1 MLIGTTIYALINTAI
16 LALMAIGFNL
26 TFGISGI
33 ANFAYGAV
41 YILAAYGVWMILTLF
56 HLPYPVAAIAAVS
69 VNLILGALIYRFVLL
84 RVRGQALSEVIATF
98 GIGLAILELFR
109 YLGLVGFEYHLPVFV
124 DKSFVIA
131 GTYVDFQRIAIVIFS
146 AVLIVALWFFTHHTA
161 IGLAFRGIA
170 QDERTALTFG
180 IDSNKMATL
189 SIAMGAGLAALA
201 AIFII
206 PLGSISPGEGYD
218 VLIKALAVC
227 IIGGLGST
235 GGVIAASFIVG
246 FAERF
251 TDTYIGS
258 HWTMI
263 VSLAAILVVLTVKPS
278 GLFGNQKELEER
290 I

>member
-1 MLIGTTIYALINTAI
+1 
-16 LALMAIGFNL
+16 
-26 TFGISGI
+26 
-33 ANFAYGAV
+33 
-41 YILAAYGVWMILTLF
+41 
-56 HLPYPVAAIAAVS
+56 
-69 VNLILGALIYRFVLL
+69 
-84 RVRGQALSEVIATF
+84 
-98 GIGLAILELFR
+98 
-109 YLGLVGFEYHLPVFV
+109 VFV

-146 AVLIVALWFFTHHTA
+146 AVLIVALWFFTPHTA

-189 SIAMGAGLAALA
+189 SMAMGAGLAALA

-263 VSLAAILVVLTVKPS
+263 VSLAAILIVLTVKPS